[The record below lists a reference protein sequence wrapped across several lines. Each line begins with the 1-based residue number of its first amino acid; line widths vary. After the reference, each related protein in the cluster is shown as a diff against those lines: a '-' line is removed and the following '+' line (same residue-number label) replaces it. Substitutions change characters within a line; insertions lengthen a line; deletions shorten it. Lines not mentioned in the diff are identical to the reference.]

1 MRKLA
6 EHFQCDAVALAGN
19 HRPFNVNAVDIA
31 MRVSASRHRE
41 GKPQTLPEMQ
51 DPDVQFGEMSR
62 EVELVFRLVLPPVRF
77 WPRTCWTARRKAW
90 PGFSNAKARGSPCSS
105 RSRTP
110 GTSRA

>member
-51 DPDVQFGEMSR
+51 DPDVQLGEISAA
-62 EVELVFRLVLPPVRF
+62 VELVFGLVLPPARF
-77 WPRTCWTARRKAW
+77 A
-90 PGFSNAKARGSPCSS
+90 
-105 RSRTP
+105 SRTAGLRDARP
-110 GTSRA
+110 GQYSERKGKGFTLFELI